1 MDYLIP
7 SAVFLLAVTLAVSVY
22 YRQAWSN
29 NITNLLFANRSL
41 SMISSGLAINSH
53 WFWAIA
59 IFVSPAVAY
68 NWGMIGLLWFV
79 IPNAFSLIIVAWL
92 TRRIRNE
99 YPDGFSLTEYIKNKA
114 GVGLGSFYYV
124 MFVLI
129 ALAGMLLGFTAL
141 FKYFSFVSVT
151 LLVEPIYI
159 ALLFGTITLL
169 FTVTGGIRSSILSGS
184 IQTVAWLCF
193 LSVVMFYIWPNSPVG
208 MFDITGKNQ
217 LTTVFDYTF
226 LTTFAVAWLFTITVG
241 ATSHGMMWQ
250 KSFSMPK
257 ENIMP
262 SYTIAAVLF
271 AAMVFMV
278 GSLGLYAQG
287 AELAISSADTAQ
299 MTTIASV
306 VGPLGLLI
314 FGILIIGQTSTVMD
328 SCMNYVSSVVSLEW
342 FKSDNLWL
350 ARSAMAI
357 FFFAAW
363 LLTWLKLEVWTIF
376 MFMGV
381 LRLSMFL
388 PLVAIVNQYQFNHR
402 VILTASSTAVIG
414 SILLA
419 YMAKMHKLP
428 IYDMYSVLFAV
439 VMSAAA
445 LCYSARKTI

>member
-1 MDYLIP
+1 MNYLIS
-7 SAVFLLAVTLAVSVY
+7 SAIFLLAVTLAVSLY

-41 SMISSGLAINSH
+41 SLISSGLAINSH

-68 NWGMIGLLWFV
+68 NWGIIGLLWFV

-92 TRRIRNE
+92 TRRIRDE
-99 YPDGFSLTEYIKNKA
+99 YPDGFSLTEYIKIKA
-114 GVGLGSFYYV
+114 GAGIGSFYYV
-124 MFVLI
+124 MFMLI

-141 FKYFSFVSVT
+141 FKYFSFISIQFF
-151 LLVEPIYI
+151 VEPIYL
-159 ALLFGTITLL
+159 ALLFGAITLL
-169 FTVTGGIRSSILSGS
+169 FTATGGIRSSILSGS
-184 IQTVAWLCF
+184 IQTVAWLLF
-193 LSVVMFYIWPNSPVG
+193 LSVIMFYIWPNSPTG
-208 MFDITGKNQ
+208 MFDIAGKNQ
-217 LTTVFDYTF
+217 LTTVFDYAF
-226 LTTFAVAWLFTITVG
+226 LTTFAVAWFFTITVG

-257 ENIMP
+257 ENIFP
-262 SYTIAAVLF
+262 SYIVAAVLF
-271 AAMVFMV
+271 AVMVFMV

-287 AELAISSADTAQ
+287 AQLAINSADTAQ

-306 VGPLGLLI
+306 IGPIGLLV

-342 FKSDNLWL
+342 LKSDNLWV
-350 ARSAMAI
+350 ARAAMAT

-388 PLVAIVNQYQFNHR
+388 PLVAVVNQYQFNHR
-402 VILTASSTAVIG
+402 FILVASSVAVVG
-414 SILLA
+414 SIFLA
-419 YMAKMHKLP
+419 YVAKMDKLP

-439 VMSAAA
+439 GVTA
-445 LCYSARKTI
+445 LSLWYSARKTV